1 MGRGAG
7 VAGRSPVRRFNAYV
21 YADVRDVAMACSAAL
36 EAPISGAHVLNI
48 SAADTCMDIPSA
60 ELAAL
65 AFADV
70 PLR

>member
-1 MGRGAG
+1 
-7 VAGRSPVRRFNAYV
+7 
-21 YADVRDVAMACSAAL
+21 MACSAAL